1 MRQREQWTSE
11 MLRGLDEVHRLGRI
25 PRDEY
30 RRRRRELLE
39 SLRKARRTDRDT
51 VRRAVAAPAASD
63 AEGTFTKCSGESGHP
78 RYVVRLATCVAL
90 LGAAGLCVALACGL
104 GLCG

>member
-1 MRQREQWTSE
+1 MRQREQWTGE

-39 SLRKARRTDRDT
+39 SLRRASRTDRDT
-51 VRRAVAAPAASD
+51 VRRAVSALATSD
-63 AEGTFTKCSGESGHP
+63 AEGTFTRRAGRTGRS
-78 RYVVRLATCVAL
+78 RYMARLGVFVAL